1 MADETVDIDVNVNGA
16 DEAAG
21 KFTRLQVQIRETQ
34 KALQA
39 AQEAGDSVKFNQL
52 KGQLDEL
59 EDKLE
64 VTQLKSK
71 QFDDTLA
78 ALPGPAGKAGQAIKG
93 LDGAFKL
100 IAANPV
106 VATIAGLSALFLA
119 LRESLSRTEEG
130 TKALSRITEGFERI
144 LNALFAVL
152 EPIAF
157 AFADLIGSL
166 LENKTVM
173 TALGKVVAVLGG
185 TFSALFS
192 TVKALGT
199 FVVGNFINAFKSL
212 TGVLAGVG
220 KVIKGVFTFDFDAIK
235 EGVSQ
240 VKDTVVT
247 GFTTAVENVKK
258 VGSDIVTAVT
268 DDFMK
273 GFNAAEA
280 SFTEGSKRLTKKERE
295 EKKKRDEQAA
305 KDAADAAKKLAEAKK
320 EADKVILEAELS
332 LLEERQRKLKERELK
347 FNEDKAKLI
356 AAGITDFT
364 VLEKAYRE
372 DVLDINKEF
381 DTKEAEE
388 RKKKDEEARKK
399 REEELKKQLDAEILA
414 LDTKKAQGLINEE
427 EYQAALLQIK
437 SKYAQDEQALGEAQ
451 LAYLEYNNKKR
462 DEYAKQVEAI
472 NKATAES
479 YITLANS
486 IGTSLNNVAQL
497 FEKGSTAAKVFGILS
512 VVVNAASG
520 IAQAIMR
527 NQEAQASYN
536 KTIAEGTAGI
546 ASGTILLTNPIT
558 AGLGVARIAASKAAI
573 AAATAGKITSK
584 INTAAQIATI
594 SATSAAQIAAISS
607 AKKESASA
615 TGGAVGA
622 GSGGGGGAAAAA
634 VGGGISIS
642 APQIGATASQSGTI
656 AGIVAGTLQ
665 QNQSQGLPIRAY
677 VVGNEVTTQQQL
689 DRRIRTAARL
699 GG

>member
-39 AQEAGDSVKFNQL
+39 AEESGDKLKFNQL

-64 VTQLKSK
+64 ITQLKSK

-93 LDGAFKL
+93 LDGVFKL
-100 IAANPV
+100 IAANPI
-106 VATIAGLSALFLA
+106 VAAIAGLSALFLA

-173 TALGKVVAVLGG
+173 TGLGKVVAVLGG

-192 TVKALGT
+192 TVKALGE

-212 TGVLAGVG
+212 TGVLGGVG
-220 KVIKGVFTFDFDAIK
+220 KVLKGVFTFDLDAIK
-235 EGVSQ
+235 EGVDQ
-240 VKDTVVT
+240 VKNTVVT
-247 GFTTAVENVKK
+247 GFTTAVDNTKK
-258 VGSDIVTAVT
+258 LANGIVTAVT

-273 GFNAAEA
+273 GFDAAET

-305 KDAADAAKKLAEAKK
+305 KDAVEAAKKLADARK
-320 EADKVILEAELS
+320 EAEAVLLEAELS

-364 VLEKAYRE
+364 TLEKAYRE

-381 DTKEAEE
+381 DDKEAEE
-388 RKKKDEEARKK
+388 RKKKDEERKK
-399 REEELKKQLDAEILA
+399 ELLKQQEDERGIRLNGLQAEFEELDRKNKQSELDFAQDLERLARQREILA
-414 LDTKKAQGLINEE
+414 DQERTELENSELTEFEKTQIRKKYADARREITDNEIATEKAAMQAKHEINMAYLGLFSQFGGLLQQIAGKNKALAIAGVIIQ
-427 EYQAALLQIK
+427 QAASIGQIIANTGIANAK
-437 SKYAQDEQALGEAQ
+437 ALAASPLTFGQ
-451 LAYLEYNNKKR
+451 PW
-462 DEYAKQVEAI
+462 VAI
-472 NKATAES
+472 N
-479 YITLANS
+479 
-486 IGTSLNNVAQL
+486 
-497 FEKGSTAAKVFGILS
+497 
-512 VVVNAASG
+512 
-520 IAQAIMR
+520 
-527 NQEAQASYN
+527 
-536 KTIAEGTAGI
+536 
-546 ASGTILLTNPIT
+546 
-558 AGLGVARIAASKAAI
+558 
-573 AAATAGKITSK
+573 
-584 INTAAQIATI
+584 TI
-594 SATSAAQIAAISS
+594 SAGLSIAATIASAAKSIQQINQAA
-607 AKKESASA
+607 AQ
-615 TGGAVGA
+615 A
-622 GSGGGGGAAAAA
+622 GVQGGGGGSVGAAPTLNL
-634 VGGGISIS
+634 GGGPRVG
-642 APQIGATASQSGTI
+642 APQIGATAAQSGTI

-665 QNQSQGLPIRAY
+665 QNQSQGQPIRAY
-677 VVGNEVTTQQQL
+677 VVGNEITTQQQL